1 MKHIKVFEQF
11 VSEANNISQE
21 GYSLNQ
27 LANNISQEGYSLNQ
41 LADGQIGGVLATEFQ
56 NEHDLDIDDI
66 TRAITHTKEI
76 TRYELRDIIN
86 GTAPKSKI
94 KSFLKQYTK

>member
-27 LANNISQEGYSLNQ
+27 LA
-41 LADGQIGGVLATEFQ
+41 DGQIGGVPATEFQ
-56 NEHDLDIDDI
+56 NEHDLDIDVI

-94 KSFLKQYTK
+94 KRFLKQYKR